1 MALGNLRALV
11 PRTLNIPSCHNLL
24 IMPLIHTN
32 IILHTNHLIGFF
44 LQVAI
49 QTPQLFIKLIDTI
62 FVILIADSNT
72 PHLG

>member
-11 PRTLNIPSCHNLL
+11 PRNLNITFLL
-24 IMPLIHTN
+24 IN
-32 IILHTNHLIGFF
+32 YIILHTNHLIGFF